1 MVFKIKNFYS
11 FTKPS
16 FILRFKFLHF
26 FSGGGVKLGFWR
38 IRRIKNLFIFNFLKK
53 LLVLEELVL

>member
-26 FSGGGVKLGFWR
+26 FRGGGVKLGF
-38 IRRIKNLFIFNFLKK
+38 LAY
-53 LLVLEELVL
+53 

>member
-11 FTKPS
+11 FTKSS
-16 FILRFKFLHF
+16 FILRFKFLQF

-38 IRRIKNLFIFNFLKK
+38 IRRIKNLFIFNFLKIF
-53 LLVLEELVL
+53 LF